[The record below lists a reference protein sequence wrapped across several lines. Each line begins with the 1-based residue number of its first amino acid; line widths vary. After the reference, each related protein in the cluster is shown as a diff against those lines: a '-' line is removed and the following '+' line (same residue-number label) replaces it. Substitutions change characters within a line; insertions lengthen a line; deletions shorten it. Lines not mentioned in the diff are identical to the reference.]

1 MKIRADWV
9 TNSSTASF
17 ILTLKPDVV
26 DAWADYYQGDCMG
39 QLLKFIGDQA
49 RRKGELV
56 SMAGKEYLALPVR
69 FHWQEDVAFPDE
81 CKVSD
86 HAEADLSGYTDEEMW
101 AFVYWVIA
109 SGQMD
114 RLMVVGATMTDS
126 DHTQAIKDG
135 TVGQEEA
142 E

>member
-1 MKIRADWV
+1 MKIRGDWV

-26 DAWADYYQGDCMG
+26 DAWAKHYQGDCMG
-39 QLLKFIGDQA
+39 QLLRFLGEQA
-49 RRKGELV
+49 GAKGEPV
-56 SMAGKEYLALPVR
+56 TMAGQEYLALPVR
-69 FHWQEDVAFPDE
+69 FHWLDDVAFPDN
-81 CKVSD
+81 CKESD
-86 HAEADLSGYTDEEMW
+86 HAEADLSGYSDEEMW

-126 DHTQAIKDG
+126 DHTQMIK
-135 TVGQEEA
+135 A
-142 E
+142 EPAP